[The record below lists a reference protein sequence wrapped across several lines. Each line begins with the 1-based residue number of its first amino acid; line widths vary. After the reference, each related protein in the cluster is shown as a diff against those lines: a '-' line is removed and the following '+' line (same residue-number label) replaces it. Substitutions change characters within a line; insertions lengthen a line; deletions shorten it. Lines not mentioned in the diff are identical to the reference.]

1 MSVDEVSSRVG
12 EFLVAEMEVPA
23 TWSEGFSSSKAG
35 DDCPF
40 ILPNFSRLLPC
51 CQRRARSLERPKP
64 PSLQHP
70 GCPPWRRPTQLEL
83 VITGCAELSQA
94 GQDRGE

>member
-1 MSVDEVSSRVG
+1 MDEVSRRVG
-12 EFLVAEMEVPA
+12 EFLGAEMEVPA

-35 DDCPF
+35 DECPF
-40 ILPNFSRLLPC
+40 ILPNFLVVCLRAL
-51 CQRRARSLERPKP
+51 QRRARSLERPKP

-94 GQDRGE
+94 GQDGGE

>member
-1 MSVDEVSSRVG
+1 MSVDEVSSKVG

-40 ILPNFSRLLPC
+40 ILPNFSRLPPC
-51 CQRRARSLERPKP
+51 CQRRASSLERPKP
-64 PSLQHP
+64 SFPAAP
-70 GCPPWRRPTQLEL
+70 GLSTVAAPNPTRAGNYRVRR
-83 VITGCAELSQA
+83 A
-94 GQDRGE
+94 